1 MAPQPI
7 PLPRASALP
16 PPSHRDATTPSP
28 CSWTLV
34 SLPKNTSWCLLGLTI
49 SFRDLEAGLGL
60 VWTNVRI
67 QSNPVCKAF
76 HRIRF
81 CEDTYL
87 DKTLREFA
95 CYFDADNRIQVVV
108 PWLGKDYA
116 FLKKENRDRVRG
128 QDDTLLSDLG
138 QAQMGV
144 DMLLGPFLSSSHSS
158 QAFCG
163 TKLIVRY

>member
-1 MAPQPI
+1 VLPFYAAQPRNKGNSKDADYMAY
-7 PLPRASALP
+7 
-16 PPSHRDATTPSP
+16 
-28 CSWTLV
+28 
-34 SLPKNTSWCLLGLTI
+34 LLDT
-49 SFRDLEAGLGL
+49 RK
-60 VWTNVRI
+60 R
-67 QSNPVCKAF
+67 
-76 HRIRF
+76 